1 MGRISTCPLTIH
13 ALIHLAGTTRHAG
26 PLSRIWEYVT
36 ERFMGKIARNVTS
49 RQYPFS
55 QIAESV
61 KKQEQLK
68 TIAIKFGLEE
78 ELFQA
83 NERRDWSVLGQQET
97 MALEISAYLSLSVI

>member
-1 MGRISTCPLTIH
+1 MGRLSTCPLTIH
-13 ALIHLAGTTRHAG
+13 ALIHVAQATRDAG

-68 TIAIKFGLEE
+68 TVAMKFGLEE

-83 NERRDWSVLGQQET
+83 DRRRNWSVLGGQER
-97 MALEISAYLSLSVI
+97 MVLEISQYLFLTVT